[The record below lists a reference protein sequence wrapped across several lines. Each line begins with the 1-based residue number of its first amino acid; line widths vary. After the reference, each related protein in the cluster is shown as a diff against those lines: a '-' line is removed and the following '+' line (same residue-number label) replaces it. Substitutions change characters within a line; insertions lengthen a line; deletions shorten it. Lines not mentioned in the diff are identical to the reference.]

1 MCAQNPGDPRKT
13 KRVAD
18 YVVVAN
24 YRGLSIREDGSRS
37 AQCNE
42 IEFPGRGRR
51 DALQSTKSDRV
62 VERQKA
68 RVVFVLLDDVVLK
81 GLGAA
86 RSGQQGAGGKNDK
99 GRGKGRWLNAKKLR
113 KLNLDLSLSPN
124 TLLSDDSLKGKRME
138 ATRRREEKRR
148 AVW

>member
-1 MCAQNPGDPRKT
+1 MCAQKPGDPRKT
-13 KRVAD
+13 KRVVD

-42 IEFPGRGRR
+42 IDVPGRGRR

-68 RVVFVLLDDVVLK
+68 RVVLVLLDDAVLK
-81 GLGAA
+81 GLA
-86 RSGQQGAGGKNDK
+86 RSGRRGAGGKSDK
-99 GRGKGRWLNAKKLR
+99 GRGTGRWLNAKKQR
-113 KLNLDLSLSPN
+113 KLNLNLSLSPN
-124 TLLSDDSLKGKRME
+124 TLLSDDSLKGKRMA